1 MGRMDAVEVALN
13 GVVKKDVSPMV
24 PRSPTEIVAD
34 ALGCI
39 DAGATIV
46 HNHND
51 EYLWAEGGVHS
62 AAPYIE
68 AWGPILEAHPDA
80 LLYATMASGGPGIA
94 IDVRWRHQVELA
106 QAGISRIGSC

>member
-1 MGRMDAVEVALN
+1 MSAPCIIEVALN
-13 GVVKKDVSPMV
+13 GVVKKDVNPMG
-24 PRSPTEIVAD
+24 PRSPAEIVGD
-34 ALGCI
+34 ALGCS
-39 DAGATIV
+39 DSGATIV

-80 LLYATMASGGPGIA
+80 LLYATMDSGGAGSA
-94 IDVRWRHQVELA
+94 MEVRWVPQIELA
-106 QAGISRIGSC
+106 PA

>member
-1 MGRMDAVEVALN
+1 M
-13 GVVKKDVSPMV
+13 KKDVSPMV

-68 AWGPILEAHPDA
+68 AWGPILVCCRSHDEGRVIP
-80 LLYATMASGGPGIA
+80 SG
-94 IDVRWRHQVELA
+94 
-106 QAGISRIGSC
+106 

>member
-1 MGRMDAVEVALN
+1 M
-13 GVVKKDVSPMV
+13 
-24 PRSPTEIVAD
+24 AD

-46 HNHND
+46 HNHID

-68 AWGPILEAHPDA
+68 AWGPILDHTGRDTAKYRRVSPA
-80 LLYATMASGGPGIA
+80 TLYRYLVHEDCA
-94 IDVRWRHQVELA
+94 VR
-106 QAGISRIGSC
+106 SR